1 LAQTRADRFLGS
13 PWRGNRRKPAFIAT
27 KEIVHAPETRFD
39 RVRRPEDDR
48 CLPRRGSGVSIAIV
62 DDGGHLLKFERMDGA
77 GLGTIEAAIQKA
89 KSAALFDGTTKA
101 LEDLVLARLT
111 FLNLPGYVPVQGG
124 VPVKIGEDCIG
135 GIGVSG
141 VPSQCDEQIASAGL
155 TVLD

>member
-1 LAQTRADRFLGS
+1 MRQKLALTASDAQKMIDACRAEAQANDWS
-13 PWRGNRRKPAFIAT
+13 
-27 KEIVHAPETRFD
+27 
-39 RVRRPEDDR
+39 
-48 CLPRRGSGVSIAIV
+48 VSIAIV
-62 DDGGHLLKFERMDGA
+62 DDGGH
-77 GLGTIEAAIQKA
+77 LGTIEAAIQKA

>member
-1 LAQTRADRFLGS
+1 MRQKLALTASDAQKMIDACRAEAQANDWS
-13 PWRGNRRKPAFIAT
+13 
-27 KEIVHAPETRFD
+27 
-39 RVRRPEDDR
+39 
-48 CLPRRGSGVSIAIV
+48 VSIAIV